1 MPKVKIPRKSTAIDM
16 TAMCDVAFL
25 LLNFLLLTSNFVK
38 PEAVLVAAPSSI
50 SEIKIPETNILEVI
64 VDIDGRVFVGI
75 DNQEKRKE
83 LLEKIGEKYGLSF
96 DKKEIKEFS
105 LVNSFGVPT
114 EKLKAFL
121 DLPPENRAMNEN
133 ALGIPC
139 DSINNQF
146 KDWVLYAR
154 EVNPELVI
162 AIKADRKTPY
172 PKIKRVMNTL
182 RELRENRYHLI
193 TNLEEDPSAVL

>member
-1 MPKVKIPRKSTAIDM
+1 M

-38 PEAVLVAAPSSI
+38 PEVVLVAAPSSI
-50 SEIKIPETNILEVI
+50 SEIKIPETDILEII
-64 VDIDGRVFVGI
+64 VDINGKVFIGI

-83 LLEKIGEKYGLSF
+83 LLGKFGDKYGINFSA
-96 DKKEIKEFS
+96 KEIKEFS
-105 LVNSFGVPT
+105 LVNSFGVPA

-121 DLPPENRAMNEN
+121 DLPSEDKGMKEN

-146 KDWVLYAR
+146 KNWVQYAR
-154 EVNPELVI
+154 EVNPKMVI

-172 PKIKRVMNTL
+172 PKIKRVMSTL

-193 TNLEEDPSAVL
+193 TNLEEVPSDI

>member
-1 MPKVKIPRKSTAIDM
+1 MPKVRLPRKSTAIDM

-38 PEAVLVAAPSSI
+38 PEAVLVAAPTSV

-64 VDIDGRVFVGI
+64 VDVDGKVFIGI
-75 DNQEKRKE
+75 DNQEKRRQ
-83 LLEKIGEKYGLSF
+83 LLGKISEKYGIEFNSR
-96 DKKEIKEFS
+96 ETKEFS

-121 DLPPENRAMNEN
+121 DLPSEIREMKEN

-146 KDWVLYAR
+146 KDWVKYAR

-182 RELRENRYHLI
+182 QELRENRYHLI
-193 TNLEEDPSAVL
+193 TNLEEVPSDV

>member
-1 MPKVKIPRKSTAIDM
+1 MSKVRIPRKSTAIDM

-25 LLNFLLLTSNFVK
+25 LLTFLLLTSNVVK
-38 PEAVLVAAPSSI
+38 PEAVLVAAPSSV
-50 SEIKIPETNILEVI
+50 SEIKIPETDICEVI
-64 VDIDGRVFVGI
+64 VDVDGKVFIGI
-75 DNQEKRKE
+75 DNQEQRKE
-83 LLEKIGEKYGLSF
+83 LLRKIGEKYGISF
-96 DKKEIKEFS
+96 NSREMKEFS
-105 LVNSFGVPT
+105 LVNSFGVPA
-114 EKLKAFL
+114 EKLKAFI
-121 DLPPENRAMNEN
+121 DLPSEDKGMKEN

-146 KDWVLYAR
+146 KDWIHFAR

-193 TNLEEDPSAVL
+193 TNFEEAPSGV

>member
-1 MPKVKIPRKSTAIDM
+1 MPKVKIRRKSTAIDM

-50 SEIKIPETNILEVI
+50 SQIKIPETNILEII
-64 VDIDGRVFVGI
+64 VDVDGKVFIGI

-83 LLEKIGEKYGLSF
+83 LLGKIGEKYGLSF
-96 DKKEIKEFS
+96 NKKETKEFS
-105 LVNSFGVPT
+105 LVNSFGVPA

-121 DLPPENRAMNEN
+121 DLPSEDRVMKEN

-146 KDWVLYAR
+146 KDWVQYAR
-154 EVNPELVI
+154 EVNPEMVI
-162 AIKADRKTPY
+162 AIKADRKTSY

-182 RELRENRYHLI
+182 QELRENRYHLI
-193 TNLEEDPSAVL
+193 TNLEELPSDV

>member
-1 MPKVKIPRKSTAIDM
+1 MPKVKLPRKSTAIDM

-25 LLNFLLLTSNFVK
+25 LLSFLLLTSNIIK
-38 PEAVLVAAPSSI
+38 PEAVMVAAPSSI
-50 SEIKIPETNILEVI
+50 SEIKIPETDILEVI
-64 VDIDGRVFVGI
+64 VDVEGKVFIGI
-75 DNQEKRKE
+75 DNQEQRKK
-83 LLEKIGEKYGLSF
+83 LLGMVSDKYGIAF
-96 DKKEIKEFS
+96 DSKETKEFS
-105 LVNSFGVPT
+105 LVNSFGVPA

-121 DLPPENRAMNEN
+121 NLPSETRAMKEN

-146 KDWVLYAR
+146 KDWVQFAR
-154 EVNPELVI
+154 EINPEMVI

-182 RELRENRYHLI
+182 RDLRENRYHLI
-193 TNLEEDPSAVL
+193 TNYEEAPSNI

>member
-1 MPKVKIPRKSTAIDM
+1 MPKVKIRRKSTAIDM

-38 PEAVLVAAPSSI
+38 PEAVLVAAPSSV
-50 SEIKIPETNILEVI
+50 SQIKIPETNILEII
-64 VDIDGRVFVGI
+64 VDVDGKVFIGI

-83 LLEKIGEKYGLSF
+83 LLSKIGEKYGLSF
-96 DKKEIKEFS
+96 DKKETKEFS
-105 LVNSFGVPT
+105 LVNSFGVPA

-121 DLPPENRAMNEN
+121 DLPSEDRAMKEN

-146 KDWVLYAR
+146 KDWVQYAR
-154 EVNPELVI
+154 EVNPEMVI

-182 RELRENRYHLI
+182 QELRENRYHLI
-193 TNLEEDPSAVL
+193 TNLEELPSDV

>member
-1 MPKVKIPRKSTAIDM
+1 MPKVRIPRRSTAIDM

-50 SEIKIPETNILEVI
+50 SEIKIPETDILEII
-64 VDIDGRVFVGI
+64 VDINGKVFIGI

-83 LLEKIGEKYGLSF
+83 LLGKFGDKYGINF
-96 DKKEIKEFS
+96 NAKEIKEFS
-105 LVNSFGVPT
+105 LVNSFGVPA

-121 DLPPENRAMNEN
+121 DLPSEDKEMKEN
-133 ALGIPC
+133 AMGIPC

-146 KDWVLYAR
+146 KNWVQFAR
-154 EVNPELVI
+154 EVNPKMVI
-162 AIKADRKTPY
+162 AIKADRKTSY
-172 PKIKRVMNTL
+172 PKIKRVMSTL

-193 TNLEEDPSAVL
+193 TNLEQAPSDI

>member
-1 MPKVKIPRKSTAIDM
+1 MSKVRIPRKSTAIDM

-38 PEAVLVAAPSSI
+38 PEAVLVAAPSSV
-50 SEIKIPETNILEVI
+50 SEIKIPETDICEVI
-64 VDIDGRVFVGI
+64 VDVDGKVFIGI
-75 DNQEKRKE
+75 DNQEERKE
-83 LLEKIGEKYGLSF
+83 LLRRIGEKYGIAF
-96 DKKEIKEFS
+96 DSKEIKEFS
-105 LVNSFGVPT
+105 LVNSFGVPA
-114 EKLKAFL
+114 EKLKSFI
-121 DLPPENRAMNEN
+121 DLPSEDKGMKEN

-146 KDWVLYAR
+146 KDWIRYAR

-193 TNLEEDPSAVL
+193 TNFEEAPSGV

>member
-1 MPKVKIPRKSTAIDM
+1 MPKVRLPRKSTAIDM

-50 SEIKIPETNILEVI
+50 SEIKIPETDILEII
-64 VDIDGRVFVGI
+64 VDVDGRVFIGI
-75 DNQEKRKE
+75 DNQEQRKE
-83 LLEKIGEKYGLSF
+83 LLGKISDKYGIGFNAS
-96 DKKEIKEFS
+96 ETKEFS
-105 LVNSFGVPT
+105 LVNSFGVPAD
-114 EKLKAFL
+114 KLKAFL
-121 DLPPENRAMNEN
+121 DLPSEERAMKEN

-146 KDWVLYAR
+146 KDWVHYAR

-162 AIKADRKTPY
+162 AIKADRKAPY

-193 TNLEEDPSAVL
+193 TNYEEAPSGV

>member
-1 MPKVKIPRKSTAIDM
+1 MPKVRLPRKSTAIDM

-38 PEAVLVAAPSSI
+38 PEAVLVAAPTSV

-64 VDIDGRVFVGI
+64 VDVDGKVFIGI
-75 DNQEKRKE
+75 DNQEKRRE
-83 LLEKIGEKYGLSF
+83 LLGKISEKYGIAF
-96 DKKEIKEFS
+96 DAKETKEFG

-121 DLPPENRAMNEN
+121 DLPSETREMKEN
-133 ALGIPC
+133 AWGIPC

-146 KDWVLYAR
+146 KDWVKFAR

-182 RELRENRYHLI
+182 QELRENRYHLI
-193 TNLEEDPSAVL
+193 TNLEEVPSDV